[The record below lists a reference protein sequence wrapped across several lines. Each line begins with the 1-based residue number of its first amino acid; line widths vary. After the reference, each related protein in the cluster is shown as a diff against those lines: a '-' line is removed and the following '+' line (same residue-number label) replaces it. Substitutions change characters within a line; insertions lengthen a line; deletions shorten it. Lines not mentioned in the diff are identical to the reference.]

1 VVVTFPQ
8 IRELAISLPRTE
20 EHLIRGRWK
29 FRIKQIVYLAMSED
43 ETEMGFGFPREERA
57 ALVEA
62 EPEKFFLPPRVSDL
76 RFQWV
81 CARLAA
87 LDEDEMTEL
96 VTDAWRMC
104 VPKRVA
110 AEYLATH

>member
-1 VVVTFPQ
+1 MITLDDV
-8 IRELAISLPRTE
+8 RAAALHLPRTE

-29 FRIKQIVYLAMSED
+29 YRIKQIVYLAMSED

-62 EPEKFFLPPRVSDL
+62 EPEKFFLPRRASDL

-87 LDEDEMTEL
+87 LDEEEMTEL
-96 VTDAWRMC
+96 VIDAWRMC
-104 VPKRVA
+104 VPKGVA
-110 AEYLATH
+110 SAYLATR